1 MIQRVGRAFLLRS
14 GALFFRFRRYLF
26 PVFVVILFFFTRPAL
41 FLGSRNLDVLIV
53 MIGWIMALAGLGF
66 RLFVIGFAYIKRGG
80 KEGKVYADNLVV
92 EGLYAHVRNPMYIG
106 NFFIIVGLGL
116 IHGSLWVYIFLI
128 PFSTFAY
135 LSIVV
140 TEEEYLRNRFG
151 AEYDAYCANVNR
163 FIPDFSGIR
172 QTLNTFTYDWKKA
185 LRKEYGTSLGGL
197 IGCYATGLR
206 KMYLCY
212 GLNLSAHKLLLIIV
226 PIIFIGIAYGVVR
239 YFKKKG
245 KLKS

>member
-1 MIQRVGRAFLLRS
+1 MIQHAWRAFLLRS
-14 GALFFRFRRYLF
+14 GALFFRFRKYLF
-26 PVFVVILFFFTRPAL
+26 PIFVVIFFFFTQPAL
-41 FLGSRNLDVLIV
+41 FLGSRNLDFLIV
-53 MIGWIMALAGLGF
+53 IIGWIMALAGLGF

-80 KEGKVYADNLVV
+80 KEGKVYAENLVT

-128 PFSTFAY
+128 PFSTFVY

-151 AEYDAYCANVNR
+151 AAYDAYCTKVNR
-163 FIPDFSGIR
+163 FIPNFFGIR
-172 QTLNTFTYDWKKA
+172 QTLSAFTYDWKKA
-185 LRKEYGTSLGGL
+185 LRKEYGTSLSGL
-197 IGCYATGLR
+197 IGCYAIWLG
-206 KMYLCY
+206 KMHLCY
-212 GLNLSAHKLLLIIV
+212 GFNLSAHKLPLIIF
-226 PIIFIGIAYGVVR
+226 PFILIGIAYCAVR

>member
-1 MIQRVGRAFLLRS
+1 MIQRASRALLLRS

-41 FLGSRNLDVLIV
+41 FLGSRNLDFLIV
-53 MIGWIMALAGLGF
+53 MIGWIVALAGLGF

-80 KEGKVYADNLVV
+80 KDGKVYAENLVV

-106 NFFIIVGLGL
+106 NFLIVVGLGL

-128 PFSTFAY
+128 PFFAFAY

-140 TEEEYLRNRFG
+140 AEEEFLRNRFG
-151 AEYDAYCANVNR
+151 AAFDAYCTKVNR
-163 FIPDFSGIR
+163 FIPNFSGID
-172 QTLNTFTYDWKKA
+172 QTLSAFTYDWKKA

-197 IGCYATGLR
+197 IGCYATWLV
-206 KMYLCY
+206 KMHRCY
-212 GLNLSAHKLLLIIV
+212 GFDLNTHKLPLIIF
-226 PIIFIGIAYGVVR
+226 PFILIGIAYGAVR

-245 KLKS
+245 KLQS